1 MRKLTTLF
9 VFIGLLAA
17 CKKSNQ
23 NGGSG
28 SGSIQG
34 NWKFLYL
41 AATTRENT
49 ASAGGYSSTT
59 FTSYKT
65 IDNGG
70 TVTFTADSMK
80 VTGLTYS
87 VNTTATSYI
96 YIGNVLQDSLSL
108 PFTFTLPAT
117 TESIVIKAVGNDS
130 LYAPNGG
137 IMPANYTGVTVS
149 ASQPS
154 GVHYVIS
161 HDTLEMT
168 EIATFSASGA
178 TVSAVSDMFLL
189 RQ

>member
-28 SGSIQG
+28 SIQG
-34 NWKFLYL
+34 TWKFLYL
-41 AATTRENT
+41 AATTRDNAT
-49 ASAGGYSSTT
+49 SAGGYSSTT

-70 TVTFTADSMK
+70 TVTFTTDSME
-80 VTGLTYS
+80 VTGLTYT

-96 YIGNVLQDSLSL
+96 YIGNVLQDSLPL
-108 PFTFTLPAT
+108 PFNLTLPAT
-117 TESIVIKAVGNDS
+117 NESIAIKAVGNDS

-137 IMPANYTGVTVS
+137 IVPANYSGVTVS

-168 EIATFSASGA
+168 EIGTGSASGA
-178 TVSAVSDMFLL
+178 TVSAVSDMFLV